1 VRVTVL
7 VAALAFAPLVHADE
21 AGDCSA
27 SYQNA
32 QREKMSGR
40 FREARAELVACAKPT
55 CPKFI
60 SNDCVGWLAEIEQQI
75 PTLVLAAFDENGKDV
90 AGELR
95 VDGERVPNDGV
106 PHAFDPGT
114 HAIELR
120 VGARRVEQSVT
131 LRTGEKARRV
141 ELRLAP
147 LPAAPEIVRRPV
159 PASAF
164 AFGGLALAFIA
175 TSGIMWGIGTSDA
188 NAYNTRCAAGPCT
201 SAEHD
206 SVMRELVIGD
216 VALGLAVTSAAIAMV
231 LVLTRKTI
239 HQPLTVA
246 IRF

>member
-1 VRVTVL
+1 VRLTAF
-7 VAALAFAPLVHADE
+7 VAILAVASLAHADE
-21 AGDCSA
+21 NADCSA
-27 SYQNA
+27 SYQKA
-32 QREKMSGR
+32 QRERMEGQ
-40 FREARAELVACAKPT
+40 FRAARAELLACAKPS

-60 SNDCVGWLAEIEQQI
+60 SSDCTGWLAEVEQQL
-75 PTLVLAAFDENGKDV
+75 PTIVLAAFDDSGKDLV
-90 AGELR
+90 GAELR
-95 VDGERVPNDGV
+95 VDGEIVPNDGV

-114 HAIELR
+114 HTIELR
-120 VGARRVEQSVT
+120 AGSRRAEQSVT

-175 TSGIMWGIGTSDA
+175 TSGVMWGIGTSDA
-188 NAYNTRCAAGPCT
+188 SAYNTRCAAGPCS

-206 SVMRELVIGD
+206 SVLRELVVGD
-216 VALGLAVTSAAIAMV
+216 VALGLAITSAAIATV

-239 HQPLTVA
+239 RQPALA